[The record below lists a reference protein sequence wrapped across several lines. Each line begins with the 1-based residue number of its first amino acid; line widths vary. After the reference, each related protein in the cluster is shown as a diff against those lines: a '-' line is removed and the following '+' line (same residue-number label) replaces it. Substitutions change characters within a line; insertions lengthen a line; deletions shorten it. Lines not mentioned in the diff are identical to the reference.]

1 MSFIELLSFCK
12 VFSVAVG
19 LDSERILSKRDL
31 EITEKALERRADELP
46 YLSPEQREAY
56 KLLFDFVKEKAKNYI

>member
-1 MSFIELLSFCK
+1 MNFIELLSFCK

-19 LDSERILSKRDL
+19 LDSERILSKLDL

-56 KLLFDFVKEKAKNYI
+56 KLLFDFVKEKAKSYI